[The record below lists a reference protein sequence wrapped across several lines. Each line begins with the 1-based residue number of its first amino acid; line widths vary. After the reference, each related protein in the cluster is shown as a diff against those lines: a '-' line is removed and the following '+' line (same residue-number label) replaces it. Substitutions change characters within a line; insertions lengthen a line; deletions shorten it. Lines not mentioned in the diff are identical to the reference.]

1 MRKMKYATLY
11 TDISTDESA
20 AVFGQQVVI
29 LSNITSSICLE
40 EHFCHNLHHE
50 EGKGGKTNKQTNA
63 YMFVS

>member
-1 MRKMKYATLY
+1 MRKIKYATLY

-40 EHFCHNLHHE
+40 EHFCHNLHHK
-50 EGKGGKTNKQTNA
+50 EGKGKKNKQTNA